1 LQNQEEPQRDKETEH
16 DEAEMLRLS
25 RGRVATVMAAVAR
38 LLVAGATGAAAVTG
52 PGGPPGQWPMAGQN
66 IDDTHF
72 QAAEHVLSPAN
83 VGRLAPRWTLTTAGA
98 ISATPTVDHGV
109 VYVPDY
115 GGKLWAVAAG
125 SGKVQ
130 WSQDISSYTGVAGD
144 VSRTSPA
151 VYGNELILGDGWIL
165 SSGAAGTTGARVF
178 AVDRRTGKPVWSTQ
192 VDTDP
197 NAQIT
202 GSPVVYGG
210 VAYVGISSKGEGNT
224 QDTFRGAVVAL
235 NAATGKLLWKTYTVP
250 SNNGG
255 GDSNKPGYYSGNA
268 VWESSFAVDPAR
280 GLLYMTPGTTTACP
294 TGSAPRRSRPG
305 APRPSLMTMWTR
317 SWPSSSVTARS
328 PGPTTR

>member
-1 LQNQEEPQRDKETEH
+1 
-16 DEAEMLRLS
+16 
-25 RGRVATVMAAVAR
+25 
-38 LLVAGATGAAAVTG
+38 
-52 PGGPPGQWPMAGQN
+52 MAGQN

-72 QAAEHVLSPAN
+72 QAAEHEISPAS

-98 ISATPTVDHGV
+98 ISATPTVDNGV

-125 SGKVQ
+125 SGKVL

-165 SSGAAGTTGARVF
+165 SSGAAGTSGARVF
-178 AVDRRTGKPVWSTQ
+178 AVDRFTGKPVWSTQ

-202 GSPVVYGG
+202 GSPVVYDG

-224 QDTFRGAVVAL
+224 QD
-235 NAATGKLLWKTYTVP
+235 
-250 SNNGG
+250 
-255 GDSNKPGYYSGNA
+255 
-268 VWESSFAVDPAR
+268 SFAVRSSRLTRRPAGCCGR
-280 GLLYMTPGTTTACP
+280 PTRCRRTTAAAFRQARLLQRQR
-294 TGSAPRRSRPG
+294 GVGIHLRRG
-305 APRPSLMTMWTR
+305 
-317 SWPSSSVTARS
+317 
-328 PGPTTR
+328 PGPGHSCT